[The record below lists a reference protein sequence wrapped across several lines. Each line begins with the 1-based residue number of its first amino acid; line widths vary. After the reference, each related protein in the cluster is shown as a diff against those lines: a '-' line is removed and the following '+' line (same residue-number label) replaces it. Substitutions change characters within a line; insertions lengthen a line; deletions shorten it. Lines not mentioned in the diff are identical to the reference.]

1 MFSIYDQRFRDILLL
16 MLGFFGA
23 IWFFYDLKN
32 HHPLDTLELYHSS
45 DEVIE
50 KADSIFLSLQY
61 QPVNLK
67 KRARVSSKSDLID
80 HLQHTYGR
88 SEFLTSHKSSEEQRL
103 PLFHWAIDEF
113 SVTEGEIENA
123 FTMSLSKK
131 GELISFTVSD
141 ELIENQTPFNRG
153 MVRFGFFKGRE
164 LTKAMEDSIITEL
177 VNFQH
182 FRTDEASAFEGL
194 LKRLANEGETMND
207 FLWRALEQ
215 YVSNTYWGRFS
226 FSRDSVLYNDNG
238 SYRYAT
244 AFMTSRDTLMGVVP
258 KIEVQI
264 LPAGVLK
271 SFSVDME
278 EGVKRPNTFSSTK
291 SNIHFG
297 LALFFTVW
305 LLVSFY
311 LRIKA
316 RAVDTRPAL
325 VVAIITGF
333 LIPLFMLLAY
343 IKEFAIGFET
353 EQISQLINQM
363 FVFGVGGA
371 LTATCFFVI
380 TAVSDSVTRQYWPE
394 KLSTWDLV
402 RRGMFKNK
410 PIGWAIARSISIG
423 AVLAGSFVFFLN
435 FFPELYIRGNVGFQ
449 EGNYALPTMA
459 NIIVTLLLGLAVV
472 LIFFMILGNQVYAM
486 TSKKW
491 AIPLL
496 SGFLLGFIDPIPV
509 SMDPYQVEFFLNFT
523 LGFLVGVFYIN
534 FDFLTTALGFFIF
547 LNFLST
553 SNGWLVSGS
562 PDAGIFYGFI
572 ITLGVLSVVALY
584 FLLVGDEQDQLPEYV
599 PEYIED
605 LAKEQRVK
613 QELDIARVVQRTFLP
628 NTTPDLSDFD
638 SAAVCYPAQETG
650 GDYYDIICIDDNHA
664 AIAIGDVSGKGIK
677 AAFYMTFAKGVIHS
691 LCSIFPSPKSML
703 FRVNKLFN
711 QHATRG
717 TFISM
722 IYGVL
727 DFNKRTFTY
736 IRAGHNPLL
745 YKKANGEVSW
755 LQPKGVAIG
764 MVKDEVFNKV
774 MDEETIELAKGD
786 TLILYTDGITEAQNE
801 SEQFYGEDRLLN
813 LLKRENAGS
822 AAELRKLIIEDVRTF
837 IGNARQY
844 DDMTL
849 VVLRA

>member
-23 IWFFYDLKN
+23 LWFFYDLKN
-32 HHPLDTLELYHSS
+32 HHPLETLELSHSN
-45 DEVIE
+45 EEMIE
-50 KADSIFLSLQY
+50 KADSIFLSWQY

-67 KRARVSSKSDLID
+67 KRARVGSKANLID
-80 HLQHTYGR
+80 HLQRKYGR
-88 SEFLTSHKSSEEQRL
+88 GEFINSRRSNKENKL
-103 PLFHWAIDEF
+103 PLFHWRVEEF
-113 SVTEGEIENA
+113 SIREGEIENA
-123 FTMSLSKK
+123 FTMSLNST
-131 GELISFTVSD
+131 GELIEFEASD
-141 ELIENQTPFNRG
+141 DLIANQTPFHRG
-153 MVRFGFFKGRE
+153 MVRFGFFKGKE
-164 LTKAMEDSIITEL
+164 MSKSLEDSIITDL

-182 FRTDEASAFEGL
+182 IRSNQATTFETVMM
-194 LKRLANEGETMND
+194 RLAEEGETMND
-207 FLWRALEQ
+207 FAWRGLEE
-215 YVSNTYWGRFS
+215 YISNTYWKRFE
-226 FSRDSVLYNDNG
+226 FTRDSLTYKENG
-238 SYRYAT
+238 NYRYAT

-258 KIEVQI
+258 KLEIDL

-271 SFSVDME
+271 RFSVNME
-278 EGVKRPNTFSSTK
+278 ENIDTVSGPSTVKV
-291 SNIHFG
+291 NIILGFG
-297 LALFFTVW
+297 LFFAVW

-325 VVAIITGF
+325 VVAIISGF
-333 LIPLFMLLAY
+333 LIPVLMVLSF
-343 IKEFAIGFET
+343 IREFAIGFET
-353 EQISQLINQM
+353 EQLSGLINQM
-363 FVFGVGGA
+363 FFFGVSGA
-371 LTATCFFVI
+371 ITATGFFVL

-410 PIGWAIARSISIG
+410 PIGWAVARSISIG
-423 AVLAGSFVFFLN
+423 AVLAGSFVFLIN
-435 FFPELYIRGNVGFQ
+435 FFPEVYIRGNVLFQ
-449 EGNYALPTMA
+449 GGNYILPTVA
-459 NIIVTLLLGLAVV
+459 NIIVTLLIGLGFV
-472 LIFFMILGNQVYAM
+472 LVCFMILGNQVYST

-491 AIPLL
+491 VIPILSGVILGIVDPLL
-496 SGFLLGFIDPIPV
+496 IG
-509 SMDPYQVEFFLNFT
+509 MDPPTIEFFLNFI
-523 LGFLVGVFYIN
+523 LGFLLGVFYIN

-562 PDAGIFYGFI
+562 PDGPIFYGFI

-584 FLLVGDEQDQLPEYV
+584 FLLMGEEQDQLPEYI
-599 PEYIED
+599 PDYIED

-628 NTTPDLSDFD
+628 NTTPDLGEFD

-650 GDYYDIICIDDNHA
+650 GDYYDIICVDDDHA
-664 AIAIGDVSGKGIK
+664 AVAIGDVSGKGIK

-691 LCSIFPSPKSML
+691 LCSIFPSPKTML
-703 FRVNKLFN
+703 YRVNKLFN

-727 DFNKRTFTY
+727 DFKKRTFTF

-745 YKKANGEVSW
+745 YKQSNGEVSW

-764 MVKDEVFNKV
+764 MVKGEAFNKV
-774 MDEETIELAKGD
+774 MDEETITLEKGE
-786 TLILYTDGITEAQNE
+786 TIILYTDGITEAQNE
-801 SEQFYGEDRLLN
+801 AEEFYGEERLFN
-813 LLKRENAGS
+813 LLKREKTGS

-849 VVLRA
+849 VILRA